1 MDGVGPE
8 RLSVQRIKR
17 ALKKIGSKNGVRLA
31 LLCGYCLAFGIPFL
45 HVYMATPPTQ
55 DEMRIVE
62 GRAHFQYRVKRGYML
77 MVDGK
82 DYTCAGQYLNA
93 DPDCFNVSESPA
105 KRTLLEGKTVEILWF
120 HQSAPIF
127 GLARRVADIRY
138 DGVSQLPPHFLEKG
152 LQYEKDSAG
161 TDALITFSGCCSCC
175 CSMSGWTGYGSETNA
190 DLVGVKGSSVHA
202 LVRGGL
208 IEHWTGAEWQAACS
222 DLLQKVL
229 ASR

>member
-1 MDGVGPE
+1 
-8 RLSVQRIKR
+8 
-17 ALKKIGSKNGVRLA
+17 
-31 LLCGYCLAFGIPFL
+31 
-45 HVYMATPPTQ
+45 
-55 DEMRIVE
+55 
-62 GRAHFQYRVKRGYML
+62 ML

-161 TDALITFSGCCSCC
+161 TDALITFSG
-175 CSMSGWTGYGSETNA
+175 MLLMLLFYEWMDRIRIRNERRFGWRE
-190 DLVGVKGSSVHA
+190 GSSVHA

-229 ASR
+229 ASYDNQYKAVASFNNWHG

>member
-1 MDGVGPE
+1 M
-8 RLSVQRIKR
+8 QRIKR

-161 TDALITFSGCCSCC
+161 TDALITFSGMLLMLLFYEWMDRIRIRNERRFGWREGVA
-175 CSMSGWTGYGSETNA
+175 SMPWSVADSLSTGPARNGKQPARTF
-190 DLVGVKGSSVHA
+190 
-202 LVRGGL
+202 
-208 IEHWTGAEWQAACS
+208 
-222 DLLQKVL
+222 
-229 ASR
+229 SRRFWRPTITSTKL